1 MTSKTYFLLF
11 FISWQQFK
19 ATPHSCSSALLLC
32 MMKNRWG
39 TQIYKLLKPISISS
53 VVARAGLGL
62 EWRLFNVQTWSRG
75 GGGGGHSWHCRVIST
90 DTATDIRRA
99 KTSQS
104 KDHHYDC
111 QTKISRLLPTASHL
125 AAHGWPLTLTALVMR
140 LAFSTLGENID
151 IHPSY

>member
-1 MTSKTYFLLF
+1 M
-11 FISWQQFK
+11 
-19 ATPHSCSSALLLC
+19 
-32 MMKNRWG
+32 
-39 TQIYKLLKPISISS
+39 
-53 VVARAGLGL
+53 ARAGLGL

-75 GGGGGHSWHCRVIST
+75 GGGGHSRHCRVIST

-125 AAHGWPLTLTALVMR
+125 AAHFLALTLTADEV
-140 LAFSTLGENID
+140 GI
-151 IHPSY
+151 